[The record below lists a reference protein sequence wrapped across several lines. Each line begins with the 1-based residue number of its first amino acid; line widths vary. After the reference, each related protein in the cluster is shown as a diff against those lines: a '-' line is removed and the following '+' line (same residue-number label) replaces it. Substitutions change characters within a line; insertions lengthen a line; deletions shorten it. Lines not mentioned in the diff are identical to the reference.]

1 MFGYWKKINEIQS
14 RIKDLE
20 ERVQHVEEYMY
31 RQDIDK
37 VLKDYSKKYG
47 VEISL
52 HAYLH
57 SGQFYLVAN
66 GKDKICGLE
75 CFRNDWADAYR
86 EVCRME
92 NRIKAFMYDK
102 SIEEKLKEE
111 ETNDKE

>member
-75 CFRNDWADAYR
+75 CFRNEWADAYR

>member
-92 NRIKAFMYDK
+92 NRIKAFMHDK

>member
-1 MFGYWKKINEIQS
+1 MFGYWKKIKEMQN

-20 ERVQHVEEYMY
+20 ERIQSVEEYMY

-66 GKDKICGLE
+66 DKDKICGLE
-75 CFRNDWADAYR
+75 CFRNDWADAYE
-86 EVCRME
+86 EVCKIE
-92 NRIKAFMYDK
+92 NRIKAFLYDK
-102 SIEEKLKEE
+102 TKEE
-111 ETNDKE
+111 ELNDKE

>member
-1 MFGYWKKINEIQS
+1 MFGYWKKINKIQS

-52 HAYLH
+52 HAYSH